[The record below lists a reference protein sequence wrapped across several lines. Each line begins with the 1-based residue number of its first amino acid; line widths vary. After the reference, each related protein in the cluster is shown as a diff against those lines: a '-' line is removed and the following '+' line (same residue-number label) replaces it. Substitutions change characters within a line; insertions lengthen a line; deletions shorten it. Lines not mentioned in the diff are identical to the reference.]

1 LRLISEKIKLY
12 EPAILIVG
20 TRGRN
25 LKGFQGL
32 LPGSVSKYCLQNSPV
47 PVIVV
52 RPNAQRAR
60 TKRKRE
66 KNPARHGYKDIL
78 DKAGLDSGDLLDNT
92 NDEGTPA
99 SDDEAAAVAK
109 AIGIMANAPRESKGS
124 PLVRVESA
132 QTDDQSTYSQAISDR
147 DMSPDEL
154 QLRRGSISSVSEAP
168 FFQASEGVPLQN
180 QTISE
185 EKVAQQAPMAEKA
198 PDASASEKP

>member
-1 LRLISEKIKLY
+1 M
-12 EPAILIVG
+12 G

-25 LKGFQGL
+25 LGGFQGL

-66 KNPARHGYKDIL
+66 KNPHRHGYKDLL
-78 DKAGLDSGDLLDNT
+78 DKAGTDSTDLFDNV
-92 NDEGTPA
+92 NQEGSPA

-109 AIGIMANAPRESKGS
+109 AIGIQAEAHRESKGS
-124 PLVRVESA
+124 PLIRVESA
-132 QTDDQSTYSQAISDR
+132 QTDEPSPNSQAVSDR

-168 FFQASEGVPLQN
+168 LYSATEGVPLHN
-180 QTISE
+180 ETIPE
-185 EKVAQQAPMAEKA
+185 GEVAKQPPLEKKLADP
-198 PDASASEKP
+198 SASENP